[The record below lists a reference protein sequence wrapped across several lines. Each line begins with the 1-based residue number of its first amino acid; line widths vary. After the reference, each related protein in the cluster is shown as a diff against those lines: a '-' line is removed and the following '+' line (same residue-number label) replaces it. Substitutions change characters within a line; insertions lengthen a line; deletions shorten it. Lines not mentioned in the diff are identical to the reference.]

1 MPCEWGEDREVVR
14 RDENGR
20 RLDDLRRLE
29 RLRIMEDDFITEQ
42 DVLGGGAATH
52 FFESREAGGS
62 PLRDG
67 THTLY
72 VNGEY
77 RGDDPIGRLMSD
89 FCQGDPLKMYDK
101 GLAERVRYYKEDPK
115 WVSQMCEIFE
125 QVRNE
130 GVAQGV
136 KQGMAQA
143 IRSLMDT
150 QSVRAETAM
159 DMLGVPAGDRDKY
172 ERLLMSTKA

>member
-1 MPCEWGEDREVVR
+1 MDVEALKRGKDFSELP
-14 RDENGR
+14 
-20 RLDDLRRLE
+20 E
-29 RLRIMEDDFITEQ
+29 RWVIFITEQ

-52 FFESREAGGS
+52 LFESREAGGS

-67 THTLY
+67 AHTLL

-89 FCQGDPLKMYDK
+89 FCQSDPSKMYDK
-101 GLAERVRYYKEDPK
+101 SLAERVRYYKEDPEG
-115 WVSQMCEIFE
+115 VSQMCEIFD

-136 KQGMAQA
+136 KQGMAQGMAQA
-143 IRSLMDT
+143 IRGLMDS
-150 QSVRAETAM
+150 QSVRIETAM
-159 DMLGVPAGDRDKY
+159 DMLGVPASERDKY
-172 ERLLMSTKA
+172 ERLLMPTET

>member
-1 MPCEWGEDREVVR
+1 MRVGEDREVVR
-14 RDENGR
+14 RDENGH

-29 RLRIMEDDFITEQ
+29 RLRIMDDDFITEQ

-52 FFESREAGGS
+52 LFESREVGGS

-67 THTLY
+67 AHTLY
-72 VNGEY
+72 VNGAY

-89 FCQGDPLKMYDK
+89 FCQSDPSKMYDK

-115 WVSQMCEIFE
+115 GVSQMCEIFD

-130 GVAQGV
+130 GIA
-136 KQGMAQA
+136 QGMAQA
-143 IRSLMDT
+143 IRGLMDS
-150 QSVRAETAM
+150 QSVRIETAM
-159 DMLGVPAGDRDKY
+159 DMLGVPASDRDKY

>member
-1 MPCEWGEDREVVR
+1 MRVGEDREVVR
-14 RDENGR
+14 RDENGH
-20 RLDDLRRLE
+20 RLDDLRRLQ
-29 RLRIMEDDFITEQ
+29 RLRIMDDDFITER

-52 FFESREAGGS
+52 LFESREAGGS

-67 THTLY
+67 VHTLY

-89 FCQGDPLKMYDK
+89 FCQSDPSKMYDK
-101 GLAERVRYYKEDPK
+101 GLAERVRYYKEDPEG
-115 WVSQMCEIFE
+115 VSQMCEIFD